1 MLSGGPWNFNNDLL
15 VLEEPKGLGDFSKLK
30 FNRVSFW
37 IQLHQVPLFCMTK
50 EVAIFLGNI
59 IGKLEDVDLGTS
71 GDCLGVPTVDVSLC
85 FRAELQEPQ
94 QESLAGT
101 WH

>member
-1 MLSGGPWNFNNDLL
+1 MDSDPTLRD
-15 VLEEPKGLGDFSKLK
+15 
-30 FNRVSFW
+30 R
-37 IQLHQVPLFCMTK
+37 
-50 EVAIFLGNI
+50 
-59 IGKLEDVDLGTS
+59 
-71 GDCLGVPTVDVSLC
+71 LGVPMVDVSLC